1 MTINYV
7 FEMFWHLAK
16 MLCRLRHFSSSRV
29 KSRRFRILYIVLLL
43 FTAVIADESMAQ
55 SKNTPNT
62 LALDDPD
69 TRPEAKIEDVAW
81 MAGNWKGEAFGG
93 LSEEVWSPPQW

>member
-1 MTINYV
+1 MIINYV

-16 MLCRLRHFSSSRV
+16 MLHGLWHFSSLCV

-69 TRPEAKIEDVAW
+69 TMPEA
-81 MAGNWKGEAFGG
+81 
-93 LSEEVWSPPQW
+93 

>member
-1 MTINYV
+1 MIINYV
-7 FEMFWHLAK
+7 FEMFWNLAK
-16 MLCRLRHFSSSRV
+16 ILCRLRHFSSSCV
-29 KSRRFRILYIVLLL
+29 KSRRFRILYFGSSIIVLLL

-62 LALDDPD
+62 LALNDPD

-81 MAGNWKGEAFGG
+81 MAGQVN
-93 LSEEVWSPPQW
+93 V